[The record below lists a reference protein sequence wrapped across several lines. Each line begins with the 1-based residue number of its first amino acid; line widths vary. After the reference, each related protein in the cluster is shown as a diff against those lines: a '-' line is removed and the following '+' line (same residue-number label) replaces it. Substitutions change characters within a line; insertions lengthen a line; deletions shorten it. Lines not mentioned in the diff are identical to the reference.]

1 MKIKAEREL
10 KKRFGNNKKKKT
22 MIKKKELLER
32 IEQLEERVNC
42 LECYA
47 DKLYDENEHLLY
59 HLNTILGRNPAC
71 ADPLPYDSSVDA
83 LVEILKQQ
91 KRTIERPQPNY
102 DAMIARVFDRL
113 SKLELNNLQG
123 NIIKEKAD
131 EIIYSAEKVINSFDL
146 VKFAKDLFMPEKT
159 QKKAKPSE
167 KTKPKCECEKKSCKK
182 GGK

>member
-32 IEQLEERVNC
+32 IKQLEKRVNC

-47 DKLYDENEHLLY
+47 DKLYDKNEYLLY

-91 KRTIERPQPNY
+91 KRTNERPQSNY
-102 DAMIARVFDRL
+102 DAIIARVSDRVSEL
-113 SKLELNNLQG
+113 EEKLEFKKNSEVVIETEISESSLNNA
-123 NIIKEKAD
+123 IIAYHKM
-131 EIIYSAEKVINSFDL
+131 VN
-146 VKFAKDLFMPEKT
+146 DLFSQEKT

-167 KTKPKCECEKKSCKK
+167 KTKAKCECEKKSCKK

>member
-1 MKIKAEREL
+1 
-10 KKRFGNNKKKKT
+10 
-22 MIKKKELLER
+22 MIRKKELLER
-32 IEQLEERVNC
+32 IEQLEERVSC

-102 DAMIARVFDRL
+102 DAI
-113 SKLELNNLQG
+113 
-123 NIIKEKAD
+123 
-131 EIIYSAEKVINSFDL
+131 KVINSFDL

-159 QKKAKPSE
+159 QEKAKPSE
-167 KTKPKCECEKKSCKK
+167 KTKAKCECDKKSCKK
-182 GGK
+182 GGKE